1 LSEGIEDIE
10 DWGVTPV
17 GEHLPNKP
25 KALGSNSSTA
35 KKKKK
40 KERTL
45 TTL

>member
-1 LSEGIEDIE
+1 
-10 DWGVTPV
+10 VTPV

-40 KERTL
+40 RKDFDNSL
-45 TTL
+45 TTVSLC